1 MLLSNAK
8 SSHLSLVVAV
18 TLFVAMDLVVL
29 GINYGIVW
37 RVDRDALVINLAG
50 RQRML
55 TQRIP
60 KALLLLQAA
69 PDGETEQ
76 HALHELNESTRLFT
90 ETLKAFRVGGWVT
103 RGDGRMTTIPPLD
116 GRAVRRLLD
125 AMQTQWDAI
134 ERPVTLLSHPAP
146 ELPRPSF
153 ESVAQVAFMHTPAL
167 LDIANQLTT
176 HIQARSMQLTRNLRA
191 IQTLAFGLALVNFLI
206 ILRLLRR
213 RYLLAMQGQE
223 SLRQL
228 IDQIGAGV
236 CLLNEKG
243 EIIAANKAAG
253 VLVGRAP
260 EHLRGIRFE
269 HLLTRE
275 ENVWVSRLPTGRVKA
290 IDVVYGDF
298 RDPSAHRS
306 TQAPRTRGS
315 LVTLLDVSSRHTERN
330 LLRHLAN
337 HDALTGLPNRRLL
350 YDRTEQALAQARRA
364 HSKVG
369 VALLDLDD
377 FKPINDLYGHAV
389 GDLILRQVAERLS
402 AAVREVDTLARVGGD
417 EFVGLFPGPIEE
429 DELSNLAARLSACFQ
444 EPFDAYGQ
452 QIMMHASIGLAEYP
466 AHGGTVEALL
476 IAADQA
482 MYKSKHRQVSPEC

>member
-18 TLFVAMDLVVL
+18 TLFVALDLLVL

-69 PDGETEQ
+69 PDEETEQ
-76 HALHELNESTRLFT
+76 RVMQELDESTRLFA
-90 ETLKAFRVGGWVT
+90 ETLKAFRDGGWVA
-103 RGDGRMTTIPPLD
+103 RGDGRMTMIPPLD
-116 GRAVRRLLD
+116 GRKVRSLLD
-125 AMQTQWDAI
+125 AMRAQWDEI
-134 ERPVTLLSHPAP
+134 ERSVTLLSHPAP
-146 ELPRPSF
+146 ELPKPSF
-153 ESVAQVAFMHTPAL
+153 ESVSQVAFLHTPAL

-176 HIQARSMQLTRNLRA
+176 HIQARSMRLTRNLRTV
-191 IQTLAFGLALVNFLI
+191 QTVAFGLALVNFLI
-206 ILRLLRR
+206 IMRLLRR
-213 RYLLAMQGQE
+213 RYRLAMQGQE
-223 SLRQL
+223 SLRQM

-243 EIIAANKAAG
+243 EIVAANKAAG

-260 EHLRGIRFE
+260 EHLRGVRFE

-298 RDPSAHRS
+298 QDPSVRRS
-306 TQAPRTRGS
+306 AQTSSRRGS

-350 YDRTEQALAQARRA
+350 YDRTEQALAQARRY

-369 VALLDLDD
+369 IALLDLDD
-377 FKPINDLYGHAV
+377 FKPINDHQGHAV

-429 DELSNLAARLSACFQ
+429 GELSNLAARLKECFQ
-444 EPFDAYGQ
+444 EPFESYGQ
-452 QIMMHASIGLAEYP
+452 QITVHASIGLAEYP
-466 AHGGTVEALL
+466 VNGETVEALL
-476 IAADQA
+476 IAADRA
-482 MYKSKHRQVSPEC
+482 MYKAKHRQASPEC